1 MVLCRSLEVV
11 FLILDEGS
19 DRVDELQCGGS
30 SIMLLGG
37 GFFLRDDGSGY
48 RYDGILISDL
58 LDGIGVWCSVFI
70 IRDIFSTDT
79 R

>member
-37 GFFLRDDGSGY
+37 GLFRSGY

>member
-1 MVLCRSLEVV
+1 MNFNV
-11 FLILDEGS
+11 
-19 DRVDELQCGGS
+19 GGS

-37 GFFLRDDGSGY
+37 GLFRSGY